1 MSDDGWG
8 EDDAGSGDKGFSCNN
23 FDAARFNVDL
33 MLMARQAS
41 VAEDLKKFYLSK
53 EMSDVQ
59 IKCGDQTFD
68 CHKVIL
74 SARSPVFNRMLLSEM
89 KEKASGVVDLTDT
102 TPEVVR
108 ELLEFIYTGNCCI
121 DGNADPEI
129 VCGLLEAADKY
140 ELEHL
145 KEMCQY
151 TLSSA
156 VTADNCLQYLALG
169 DMYGTQML
177 KKRAL
182 EMIVK
187 KRKTIVKRKQWK
199 ECAKNRPH
207 LMADIAEALAKR

>member
-1 MSDDGWG
+1 MFDNEWGDDEWG
-8 EDDAGSGDKGFSCNN
+8 PGDKSCGSISGDAGN
-23 FDAARFNVDL
+23 
-33 MLMARQAS
+33 MLLDSMVIDSQAIL
-41 VAEDLKKFYLSK
+41 AEDLKKFYLSK
-53 EMSDVQ
+53 EMSDIQ
-59 IKCGDQTFD
+59 IKCGGQTFD
-68 CHKVIL
+68 CHKMIL

-169 DMYGTQML
+169 DKYGTQML

-187 KRKTIVKRKQWK
+187 KKKTIVRRKQW
-199 ECAKNRPH
+199 
-207 LMADIAEALAKR
+207 

>member
-8 EDDAGSGDKGFSCNN
+8 EDDAGSGEKGFSCNN

-102 TPEVVR
+102 RPEVVK
-108 ELLEFIYTGNCCI
+108 ELLKFIYTGTCYI
-121 DGNADPEI
+121 DADEEPEPGLEI
-129 VCGLLEAADKY
+129 VCELLEAADKY

-145 KEMCQY
+145 KKMCEY
-151 TLSSA
+151 TLSSSL
-156 VTADNCLQYLALG
+156 TAENSIQVCRSIL
-169 DMYGTQML
+169 
-177 KKRAL
+177 
-182 EMIVK
+182 
-187 KRKTIVKRKQWK
+187 
-199 ECAKNRPH
+199 N
-207 LMADIAEALAKR
+207 